1 MLAHLPH
8 PTLHPTYPSPT
19 GGITENESQ
28 TRLPPPNA
36 TRPLDSHHR
45 SNTTIDFASIIPSSR
60 SSSPSRSSVLLPFL
74 QFGKDRSTSPEPVSP
89 EEAAEFEH
97 TYTGEKSPRGKGD
110 TRSGKLAN
118 WFGGSSEPVNI
129 TLIPSPVKEKHDPFF
144 DFAEMERGSAR
155 SSLSP
160 ENDSMTKRPQS
171 RLQKSSSTLSVAKK
185 NQAGSSKFT
194 FWKSKPA
201 TNSEKSTLEEDEL
214 TRLDVQ
220 TALFQSG
227 MTVEPSIEGFKS
239 LQANAESVICRF
251 QSAYRKS
258 LQSVREVT
266 SEKNVLRD
274 ELEAAQTRSEHL
286 KLQLANMAAEAAKQK
301 SAMQSMTEEVV
312 ALKCKLRE
320 DAEFRSRSLRIITM
334 DQSDANESESLPD
347 GYQKEKRQSGGSF
360 VSHKSSSDS
369 VFSQAPLGTCTPISA
384 ADTSPELYQA
394 PRFDS
399 LQGDHLKEC
408 QICHGVQLSEAWD
421 VVHLLKEESRA
432 LKARIAQCESANEDA
447 LSLLDIVSTVR

>member
-1 MLAHLPH
+1 M
-8 PTLHPTYPSPT
+8 
-19 GGITENESQ
+19 
-28 TRLPPPNA
+28 
-36 TRPLDSHHR
+36 
-45 SNTTIDFASIIPSSR
+45 
-60 SSSPSRSSVLLPFL
+60 
-74 QFGKDRSTSPEPVSP
+74 
-89 EEAAEFEH
+89 
-97 TYTGEKSPRGKGD
+97 
-110 TRSGKLAN
+110 
-118 WFGGSSEPVNI
+118 
-129 TLIPSPVKEKHDPFF
+129 
-144 DFAEMERGSAR
+144 
-155 SSLSP
+155 
-160 ENDSMTKRPQS
+160 
-171 RLQKSSSTLSVAKK
+171 AKK

-201 TNSEKSTLEEDEL
+201 ANSEKSTFEEDEL

-227 MTVEPSIEGFKS
+227 MTAEPSIEGFKS
-239 LQANAESVICRF
+239 LQANAESIICRF

-286 KLQLANMAAEAAKQK
+286 KLQLANMAAEAAKQE

-312 ALKCKLRE
+312 ALRCKLRE
-320 DAEFRSRSLRIITM
+320 DAEFRGRSLRIITK
-334 DQSDANESESLPD
+334 DQSDESESLRD
-347 GYQKEKRQSGGSF
+347 GYQKGKRQSGGSF
-360 VSHKSSSDS
+360 VSQESSSES

-399 LQGDHLKEC
+399 LQGDHSKEC
-408 QICHGVQLSEAWD
+408 QNCHGVQRSEAWD

>member
-1 MLAHLPH
+1 M
-8 PTLHPTYPSPT
+8 
-19 GGITENESQ
+19 
-28 TRLPPPNA
+28 
-36 TRPLDSHHR
+36 
-45 SNTTIDFASIIPSSR
+45 
-60 SSSPSRSSVLLPFL
+60 LPFL
-74 QFGKDRSTSPEPVSP
+74 QIGKDRSTSPKPVSP

-97 TYTGEKSPRGKGD
+97 THTGENSSPAKGD

-118 WFGGSSEPVNI
+118 WFSGSSEPVNI

-155 SSLSP
+155 GSLSP
-160 ENDSMTKRPQS
+160 ESDSMTKRPRS
-171 RLQKSSSTLSVAKK
+171 RLQKSSSTPSVAKK

-201 TNSEKSTLEEDEL
+201 ANSEKSTFEEDEL

-227 MTVEPSIEGFKS
+227 MTAEPSIEGFKS
-239 LQANAESVICRF
+239 LQANAESIICRF

-286 KLQLANMAAEAAKQK
+286 KLQLANMAAEAAKQE

-312 ALKCKLRE
+312 ALRCKLRE
-320 DAEFRSRSLRIITM
+320 DAEFRGRSLRIITK
-334 DQSDANESESLPD
+334 DQSDESESLRD
-347 GYQKEKRQSGGSF
+347 GYQKGKRQSGGSF
-360 VSHKSSSDS
+360 VSQESSSES

-399 LQGDHLKEC
+399 LQGDHSKEC
-408 QICHGVQLSEAWD
+408 QNCHGVQRSEAWD